1 MVQSG
6 LLDRVVLG
14 RGGSVFLPRRGAHLR
29 LVGQLRRKGTS
40 VLTTL
45 KSPKPPRIQALA
57 RAGAIIDV
65 IATSDPQGASL
76 GEICRV
82 TELNKTT
89 AFNLLASLVTLGFI
103 EQDKHSKRYRLGL
116 RNLELGRIVQQ
127 RFHISHLSRPILADL
142 CKKTQATVNLGLPDL
157 LDFWVIDSYQGASL
171 LHAAAYGGW
180 RYMYHCTA
188 LGKAFLSRWDEP
200 MRQTVYKLRGLPE
213 RTPRTIT
220 DIDALEAQLA
230 QFRSQGYALDVGEN
244 EVGENGIARA
254 VVNGMGDVVAA
265 ISVAGHANRLTE
277 EYIEQIAPDVIA
289 AANAISAAL
298 GCDDRPVNNK
308 TKRRPSESN
317 LLSTIIKG

>member
-14 RGGSVFLPRRGAHLR
+14 RDGGVFLPRRGAHHR
-29 LVGQLRRKGTS
+29 LVGQLRRKGTP
-40 VLTTL
+40 VVTTL

-65 IATSDPQGASL
+65 IAVSDPQGASL

-82 TELNKTT
+82 TALNKTT

-103 EQDKHSKRYRLGL
+103 DQDKHSKRYRLGL

-127 RFHISHLSRPILADL
+127 RSHISHLSRPILADL

-157 LDFWVIDSYQGASL
+157 L
-171 LHAAAYGGW
+171 
-180 RYMYHCTA
+180 
-188 LGKAFLSRWDEP
+188 GKAFLSRWDEP

-213 RTPRTIT
+213 LTPRTIT

-254 VVNGMGDVVAA
+254 IVNGMGDVAAA
-265 ISVAGHANRLTE
+265 ISVAGHASRLTE
-277 EYIEQIAPDVIA
+277 EYMEQIAPDVIA

-298 GCDDRPVNNK
+298 GCGDRPVNNK
-308 TKRRPSESN
+308 SKRRPSESD